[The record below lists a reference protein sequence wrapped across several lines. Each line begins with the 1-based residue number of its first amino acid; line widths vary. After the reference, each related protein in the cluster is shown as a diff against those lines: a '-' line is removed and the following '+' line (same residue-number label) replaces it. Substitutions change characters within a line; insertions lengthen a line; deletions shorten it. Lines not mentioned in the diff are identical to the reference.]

1 MPTVNGRSGERAKL
15 SRSFAAEKEE
25 TMRTG
30 ITAFVRL
37 ILAMCRLLDRY
48 RPTIEAVIAASS
60 MSAAD
65 KERFLSAIA
74 LLDGSCRAIRVLSQ
88 QLER

>member
-1 MPTVNGRSGERAKL
+1 
-15 SRSFAAEKEE
+15 
-25 TMRTG
+25 MRTG
-30 ITAFVRL
+30 MTAFVRL

-48 RPTIEAVIAASS
+48 RPTIEAVITASA
-60 MSAAD
+60 MSAGD

-74 LLDGSCRAIRVLSQ
+74 LLDGSCRAIRTLAT